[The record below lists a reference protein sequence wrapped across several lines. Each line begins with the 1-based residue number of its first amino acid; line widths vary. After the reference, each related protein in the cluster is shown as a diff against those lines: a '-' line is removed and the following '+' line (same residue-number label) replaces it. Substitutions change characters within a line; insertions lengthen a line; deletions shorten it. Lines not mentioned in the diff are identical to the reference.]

1 MGHYAQECR
10 KLPARESPG
19 CTTTNHVAVSKVSD
33 NPLWPEDL
41 TKAQLE
47 DLLAERC
54 KKKGLLEEDSG
65 KRCVVTA
72 ETHLSSELVWPTVL
86 LDIVVERVPI
96 KTVVG
101 TGSQSTIIS
110 R

>member
-1 MGHYAQECR
+1 MGHYVQECR

-19 CTTTNHVAVSKVSD
+19 RTTTNHVAVSKVSN
-33 NPLWPEDL
+33 NPLWSEDL

-54 KKKGLLEEDSG
+54 KEKGLLEEDSG

-86 LDIVVERVPI
+86 LDIAVERVPI
-96 KTVVG
+96 KMVMG